1 MREIN
6 EFCWKFQE
14 ITKNM
19 EVFLSIK
26 QNLAIMNISSNTR
39 KATDTLIFASLKYAA
54 NLIV

>member
-14 ITKNM
+14 ITTNM
-19 EVFLSIK
+19 EEFLSIK
-26 QNLAIMNISSNTR
+26 PNLAIMNISSNTR
-39 KATDTLIFASLKYAA
+39 KVTDTLLFASLKYAA

>member
-6 EFCWKFQE
+6 EFCGKFQE

-19 EVFLSIK
+19 DEFLSIK
-26 QNLAIMNISSNTR
+26 PNLAIMNISSNTR
-39 KATDTLIFASLKYAA
+39 KVTDTLLFASLKYAA